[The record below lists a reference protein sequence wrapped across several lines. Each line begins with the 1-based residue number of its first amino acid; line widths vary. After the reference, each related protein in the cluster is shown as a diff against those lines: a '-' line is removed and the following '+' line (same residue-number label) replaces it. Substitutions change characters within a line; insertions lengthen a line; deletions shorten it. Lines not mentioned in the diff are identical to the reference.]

1 MRIRPGRGGGAFCL
15 LFVLVLCS
23 AVRSLGRDVDVV
35 GYAESNKKIKSA
47 HAYSGLRVTIECKA
61 AETKDHFV
69 TRGSGEVDET
79 GKFSLNIPHDD
90 MVGEDGNLK
99 EACYAQLHS
108 ASGNPCPANDGL
120 EAAKI
125 VTLSKDGEKHVL
137 GIKQNLKFSPELCF
151 SKFLWDMP
159 KFPLPPPLKL
169 PPFPKIK
176 KPCPP
181 KIKLPPFLPIYK
193 SPVVIPKKPCPPKI
207 AHKPSVP
214 IYKPPVPIYK
224 PPVPIYKPPVVIPK
238 KPCPPLPKPIYK
250 PPVHI
255 YKPPVVIPKKPCPPK
270 APVHYKPIYKPPVPI
285 YKPPVVIPKKP
296 CPPKAKV
303 PIYKPPVPIYKPI
316 YKPPVVIPKKPC
328 PPLPKLPPF
337 PPKYI
342 PHPKFGKWPH
352 FPSHP

>member
-1 MRIRPGRGGGAFCL
+1 MRILPGRGGGAFCL

-23 AVRSLGRDVDVV
+23 AVRSLGRNVDVV
-35 GYAESNKKIKSA
+35 GFAESNKKIKSP
-47 HAYSGLRVTIECKA
+47 HAYLGLRVTIECKA
-61 AETKDHFV
+61 AKTTDHFV
-69 TRGSGEVDET
+69 TRGSGEVEET
-79 GKFSLNIPHDD
+79 GKFSLSIPHDD
-90 MVGEDGNLK
+90 LVGEDGNLK

-108 ASGNPCPANDGL
+108 ASGNPCPAHDSL
-120 EAAKI
+120 EASKI
-125 VTLSKDGEKHVL
+125 VILSKDGEKHVL
-137 GIKQNLKFSPELCF
+137 GIKQNLKFSPEFCF

-181 KIKLPPFLPIYK
+181 KIKLPPLLPIYK
-193 SPVVIPKKPCPPKI
+193 PPVVIPKKPCPPKI

-214 IYKPPVPIYK
+214 IHK

-250 PPVHI
+250 HPVPI
-255 YKPPVVIPKKPCPPK
+255 YKPPVVIPKKPYPPK
-270 APVHYKPIYKPPVPI
+270 APVPIHKPIYKPPVM
-285 YKPPVVIPKKP
+285 IPKKP

-316 YKPPVVIPKKPC
+316 YKPKKAC

-342 PHPKFGKWPH
+342 PHPKFGKWPP